1 MRKLVAKNID
11 GKSSAFQEAKRY
23 LLNNRKCS
31 ILDID
36 CHEHTFTNYVSV
48 KDKPY
53 RVYLIET
60 PRYSHVYSVYY
71 FSTPSE
77 YDIFAKE
84 QKKKEA
90 KEWKKKLAPPIPQ
103 DLLNK

>member
-11 GKSSAFQEAKRY
+11 GKSSAFQEARKY
-23 LLNNRKCS
+23 LSNNRKCS

-36 CHEHTFTNYVSV
+36 CHEHPFTNYVSV

-60 PRYSHVYSVYY
+60 PRYSHVFSLYY

-77 YDIFAKE
+77 YEQFSKE
-84 QKKKEA
+84 LKKKEA
-90 KEWKKKLAPPIPQ
+90 KEWKKNLAPPIPKEY
-103 DLLNK
+103 LK